1 MSAASLSVEAQ
12 IERQMMEFGSGI
24 ITDLD
29 RFMMPNL
36 NDCDMDGYE
45 VYFDEI
51 PSLGDNG

>member
-1 MSAASLSVEAQ
+1 MSAASLSIEAQ
-12 IERQMMEFGSGI
+12 IERQMMELGSGV

-45 VYFDEI
+45 VYVNELGEI
-51 PSLGDNG
+51 TRY